1 MAQYELWD
9 STTGNLLGV
18 YEDEDSAL
26 AMIHASLTKDGSDL
40 WHDVGLLKVGDTED
54 EDELIAEGEALID
67 RARPRTQA
75 RRLG

>member
-9 STTGNLLGV
+9 SNTGNLLGV

-26 AMIHASLTKDGSDL
+26 AMIHASLTADGAGL
-40 WHDVGLLKVGDTED
+40 WRDVGLLKVGDTAC
-54 EDELIAEGEALID
+54 EDELIAEGEELID

-75 RRLG
+75 RRPG